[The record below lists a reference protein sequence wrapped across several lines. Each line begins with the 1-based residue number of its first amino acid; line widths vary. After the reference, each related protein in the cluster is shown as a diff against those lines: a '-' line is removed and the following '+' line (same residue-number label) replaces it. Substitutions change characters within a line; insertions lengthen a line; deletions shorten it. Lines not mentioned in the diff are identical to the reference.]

1 LEVAVSFIPF
11 LILGL
16 IAAVIAKMIL
26 KQKHGWLVTILL
38 VTILLGLAGAA
49 LGGFI
54 GTQLFNQP
62 MTEFF
67 SIYSWLLAIGGSV
80 IVLLVF
86 GLLTRNRSKS

>member
-1 LEVAVSFIPF
+1 MSFIPF

-16 IAAVIAKMIL
+16 IAAVIAKAIL
-26 KQKHGWLVTILL
+26 KQKHGWL

-62 MTEFF
+62 ITEFF

-80 IVLLVF
+80 IVLLLF
-86 GLLTRNRSKS
+86 GLITRGRCTKS

>member
-1 LEVAVSFIPF
+1 MSFIPF

-16 IAAVIAKMIL
+16 IAAVIAKAIL
-26 KQKHGWLVTILL
+26 KVKYGWL

-54 GTQLFNQP
+54 GTQLFGQP
-62 MTEFF
+62 ITEFF
-67 SIYSWLLAIGGSV
+67 SIYSWLLAIGGAI

-86 GLLTRNRSKS
+86 GLITRGRRKA